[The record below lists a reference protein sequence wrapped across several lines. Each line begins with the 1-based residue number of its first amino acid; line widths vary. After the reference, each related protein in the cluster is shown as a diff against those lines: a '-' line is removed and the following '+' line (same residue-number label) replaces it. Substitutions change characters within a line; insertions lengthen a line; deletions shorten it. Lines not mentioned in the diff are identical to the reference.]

1 MMSNKNPQA
10 EYDALMKR
18 LYQEYGEEKIAQFCE
33 YVRLTSNNEAEEIRV
48 FTSNR
53 TTNGN

>member
-1 MMSNKNPQA
+1 MKSNKNPQA

-18 LYQEYGEEKIAQFCE
+18 LYREYGEEKIAQFCE
-33 YVRLTSNNEAEEIRV
+33 YVRLTSNKEAEEIRV

>member
-1 MMSNKNPQA
+1 MSNKNPQA
-10 EYDALMKR
+10 EYDALMKQ
-18 LYQEYGEEKIAQFCE
+18 LYREYGEEKITQFCE
-33 YVRLTSNNEAEEIRV
+33 YVRLTSTKEAEGIRV